1 MIKAYNA
8 RNEQLIGGWET
19 TTAAEQA
26 TGTCRSSICKALK
39 GRLHTAGGYKW
50 RESPDWTKMDIKKA
64 TYGELVVAYESL
76 QRDIDPFLDN
86 GCYGSLVLDE
96 LRQTQKRIAKEIVLR
111 KALEGLN

>member
-19 TTAAEQA
+19 VTAAEQA
-26 TGTCRSSICKALK
+26 TGTCRSSIYKALK
-39 GRLHTAGGYKW
+39 SKLHTAGGYKW

-86 GCYGSLVLDE
+86 GCYGSLILDM
-96 LRQTQKRIAKEIVLR
+96 LRQTQTRIAKEIELR
-111 KALEGLN
+111 KALEGMN